1 VKRGRGRTID
11 ERSEAIGGG
20 DPAGSAGGAGGK
32 APRGKDERSE
42 AIGVGDPAGSAGGA
56 GGKATRGKDE
66 RSEAI
71 GVGARGKDERSEA
84 IGGGARGTAERSK
97 AIGGG
102 GIDRRRARTALL
114 LLLPALLAIALIG
127 GYPLLR
133 TIYLSFTDF
142 NISSGDEAHW
152 VGLENYWNVTE
163 DGINVGLL
171 ADPAWWSSVW
181 NTVRLTIISVSL
193 ETLLGLGFALVI
205 NSKIKGRGLLR
216 TAILVPW
223 AIPTV
228 VSAQM
233 WSWMYQDSL
242 GIVSSWGRHLGLLKV
257 GQSVVANPDTALWAI
272 VAVDVWKTTPFMAL
286 LLLAGLQSIPIDLYE
301 AARVDGA
308 TRVQQFRRITLPLLA
323 PALLV
328 AVIFRTLD
336 ALRIF
341 DMPYVMKG
349 NAPETMTMSIYAR
362 QQMID
367 NAQFGMGSSV
377 SVLIFLV
384 IMMFTVAYITLSR
397 VNLDG
402 ARS

>member
-1 VKRGRGRTID
+1 
-11 ERSEAIGGG
+11 
-20 DPAGSAGGAGGK
+20 
-32 APRGKDERSE
+32 
-42 AIGVGDPAGSAGGA
+42 
-56 GGKATRGKDE
+56 
-66 RSEAI
+66 
-71 GVGARGKDERSEA
+71 
-84 IGGGARGTAERSK
+84 
-97 AIGGG
+97 
-102 GIDRRRARTALL
+102 
-114 LLLPALLAIALIG
+114 
-127 GYPLLR
+127 
-133 TIYLSFTDF
+133 
-142 NISSGDEAHW
+142 
-152 VGLENYWNVTE
+152 
-163 DGINVGLL
+163 
-171 ADPAWWSSVW
+171 
-181 NTVRLTIISVSL
+181 
-193 ETLLGLGFALVI
+193 
-205 NSKIKGRGLLR
+205 
-216 TAILVPW
+216 VPW

-233 WSWMYQDSL
+233 WNWMYQDSL

-257 GQSVVANPDTALWAI
+257 GQSVMANPDTALWAL

-286 LLLAGLQSIPIDLYE
+286 LLLAGLQSIPTDLYE

-308 TRVQQFRRITLPLLA
+308 TRGQQFRRITLPLLA

-362 QQMID
+362 QQMMD

-384 IMMFTVAYITLSR
+384 IMMFTVAYMTLAR
-397 VNLDG
+397 VDLDG

>member
-1 VKRGRGRTID
+1 
-11 ERSEAIGGG
+11 
-20 DPAGSAGGAGGK
+20 
-32 APRGKDERSE
+32 
-42 AIGVGDPAGSAGGA
+42 VGIEG
-56 GGKATRGKDE
+56 
-66 RSEAI
+66 
-71 GVGARGKDERSEA
+71 
-84 IGGGARGTAERSK
+84 
-97 AIGGG
+97 
-102 GIDRRRARTALL
+102 RRARTALL
-114 LLLPALLAIALIG
+114 LLLPALSAIALVG

-152 VGLENYWNVTE
+152 VGIENYWNVTE

-181 NTVRLTIISVSL
+181 NTVRLTVISVSM

-233 WSWMYQDSL
+233 WNWMYQDSL

-257 GQSVVANPDTALWAI
+257 GQSVVANPDTALWAL

-308 TRVQQFRRITLPLLA
+308 NRVQQFRRITLPLLA

-384 IMMFTVAYITLSR
+384 IMMFTVAYMTLSR

-402 ARS
+402 ARP

>member
-1 VKRGRGRTID
+1 VTRRRGRTF
-11 ERSEAIGGG
+11 EA
-20 DPAGSAGGAGGK
+20 
-32 APRGKDERSE
+32 
-42 AIGVGDPAGSAGGA
+42 
-56 GGKATRGKDE
+56 
-66 RSEAI
+66 
-71 GVGARGKDERSEA
+71 
-84 IGGGARGTAERSK
+84 
-97 AIGGG
+97 
-102 GIDRRRARTALL
+102 RRARTALW
-114 LLLPALLAIALIG
+114 LLLPALFAIAVIC

-142 NISSGDEAHW
+142 NLSSGDEAHW
-152 VGLENYWNVTE
+152 IGLENYWNVTE
-163 DGINVGLL
+163 DGVNVGLL
-171 ADPAWWSSVW
+171 ADPAWWRSVW
-181 NTVRLTIISVSL
+181 NTVVLTITSVGL
-193 ETLLGLGFALVI
+193 ETVLGLGFALVI
-205 NSKIKGRGLLR
+205 HGKIRGRGLLR

-233 WSWMYQDSL
+233 WNWMYQDSL

-257 GQSVVANPDTALWAI
+257 GQSVLANPDTALWAL

-286 LLLAGLQSIPIDLYE
+286 LLLAGLQSIPTDLYE
-301 AARVDGA
+301 AAHVDGA
-308 TRVQQFRRITLPLLA
+308 SRAQQFWHITLPLLA

-384 IMMFTVAYITLSR
+384 VMMFTIAYMTLSR
-397 VNLDG
+397 VDLEG
-402 ARS
+402 TRA